1 MINVFKSKIA
11 LNIKGKNINR
21 FIKKLTSRKIDILSL
36 KYINSNEINIIVYK
50 RDYEKILKIKT
61 IYDILETDVFGYLKI
76 KKILKLNYH
85 LILIFI
91 IVCMVFLVLINT
103 IFSVE
108 VIHSNKQLRKLIINE
123 LEFYNIKKYSLKKD
137 YDEIEKIKKNILK
150 KFPDKIEWLEIENI
164 GSKYVVRVEERE
176 IQPIKNET
184 KARSIVASKNAV
196 LKKIVAQSGEIVKS
210 VDDYV
215 KKGEVIVSGSL
226 YVDDKEKGKVRV
238 TGNVY
243 GEVWYVLKINYPFAY
258 FEKQETGRQK
268 ENYVI
273 KILNK
278 EIDLS
283 VKHYKHKKALEKEIV
298 SHSLL
303 PFSIVYQKQKELRVI
318 NQVLTFEQA
327 LNLAQ
332 NTLENKVKNK
342 LKSDEYIIKSKY
354 LKSRVKETNVEV
366 EMFFAVYENI
376 TDYQDIND
384 IS

>member
-215 KKGEVIVSGSL
+215 KKGEVIVNGSL